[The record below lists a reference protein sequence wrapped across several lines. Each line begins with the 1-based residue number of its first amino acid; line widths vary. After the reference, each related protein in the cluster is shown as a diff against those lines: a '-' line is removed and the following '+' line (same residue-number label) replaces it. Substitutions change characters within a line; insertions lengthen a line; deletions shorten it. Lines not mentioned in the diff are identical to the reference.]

1 MVCIFDLRAPG
12 FDKTI
17 SSPRLDSQRK
27 ACLATGIPGY
37 PTWVIGKDFYS
48 GEQSLAELER
58 IAAGET
64 AGRTIPDSAPPRP
77 RRGYDRE
84 ERWLGVMIASH
95 S

>member
-17 SSPRLDSQRK
+17 SSPRLDSQLK

-48 GEQSLAELER
+48 GEQSLAELES
-58 IAAGET
+58 IA
-64 AGRTIPDSAPPRP
+64 AGRTIPDNAPPADTIVKK
-77 RRGYDRE
+77 G
-84 ERWLGVMIASH
+84 G
-95 S
+95 

>member
-1 MVCIFDLRAPG
+1 MTHITYVECAGDG
-12 FDKTI
+12 V
-17 SSPRLDSQRK
+17 DSQRK

-64 AGRTIPDSAPPRP
+64 AGRTIPDSAPPR
-77 RRGYDRE
+77 RGYDRE
-84 ERWLGVMIASH
+84 ERCFGDS
-95 S
+95 